1 MRRLGLMGVVAV
13 PLLGAMLSSV
23 SPSARASAAVT
34 RPGPPIAAQATYIAG
49 VLGVS
54 VSWSAP
60 ISDGGSPILY
70 YVASNYS
77 GKYRCIS
84 LNPGPDTCHIDGL
97 RIGKVVR
104 HIRVRAINA
113 RGLGHVVV
121 ILPSHDSNGG
131 TSASP
136 PSGTS
141 PAFASQPPST
151 STSGIV
157 AATSDI
163 VAASTAT
170 SGTQS
175 TDVPAGLPF
184 TGANLDALFILGVSL
199 VLGGFLILRPV
210 GQRRRELSR
219 APNWLLGL

>member
-13 PLLGAMLSSV
+13 PLLAAMLSSV
-23 SPSARASAAVT
+23 SPLARASAAVT
-34 RPGPPIAAQATYIAG
+34 RPGPPTAAQATFIAG
-49 VLGVS
+49 VRGVS

-60 ISDGGSPILY
+60 VSDGGSTILY

-84 LNPGPDTCHIDGL
+84 VNPGPDACHIDGL
-97 RIGKVVR
+97 RIGKVMR
-104 HIRVRAINA
+104 HIRVRAVNA

-121 ILPSHDSNGG
+121 ILPVVTHDSNGG
-131 TSASP
+131 SPASP

-141 PAFASQPPST
+141 PALESQSPST
-151 STSGIV
+151 S
-157 AATSDI
+157 TSDI
-163 VAASTAT
+163 VAASAAT

-184 TGANLDALFILGVSL
+184 TGANLEALCILGVSL
-199 VLGGFLILRPV
+199 VLGGFLILRPA

-219 APNWLLGL
+219 ASNWLLGL